1 MKRIPMNREEFHQ
14 TKTNYFINMK
24 NFDNKFVND
33 NIKLIAGTDE
43 AGRGPLAGPV
53 VAASV
58 IFSPDVY
65 IEGVNDSKQLSSK
78 KREMLFEEIIKNS
91 LSYGISVVSH
101 IKIDKINILNAS
113 LLAMLNSVKKLKVKP
128 DLILVDGNKSFRYD
142 GEIKTI
148 VKGDSKSFCIAAAS
162 IIAKVTRDRIM
173 KRLSH
178 RFPEYNWEQNKGYPT
193 KQHIETIK
201 LIGASALH
209 RKTFLKNILTDK
221 SEAGLKLQIVY

>member
-1 MKRIPMNREEFHQ
+1 MKI
-14 TKTNYFINMK
+14 
-24 NFDNKFVND
+24 FDNSFLNY

-65 IEGVNDSKQLSSK
+65 IDGVNDSKQLSAK
-78 KREMLFEEIIKNS
+78 KREMLFEEILKNS
-91 LSYGISVVSH
+91 LANGIAVISH

-128 DLILVDGNKSFRYD
+128 DLVLVDGNKSFHYD
-142 GEIKTI
+142 VRVKTI

-162 IIAKVTRDRIM
+162 ILAKVTRDRIM
-173 KRLSH
+173 KRLSY
-178 RFPEYNWEQNKGYPT
+178 RFPEYHWEKNKGYPT

-201 LIGASALH
+201 LIGASPLH
-209 RKTFLKNILTDK
+209 RKTFLNNILTDK
-221 SEAGLKLQIVY
+221 SEACSKLQSLY

>member
-1 MKRIPMNREEFHQ
+1 MK
-14 TKTNYFINMK
+14 K
-24 NFDNKFVND
+24 FDNSFLND

-65 IEGVNDSKQLSSK
+65 IEGVNDSKQLSAK
-78 KREMLFEEIIKNS
+78 KREILFEEIIKNS
-91 LSYGISVVSH
+91 LTWGVSVVSH
-101 IKIDKINILNAS
+101 KKIDEINILNAS
-113 LLAMLNSVKKLKVKP
+113 LLAMLNSIKKLKVKP

-142 GEIKTI
+142 VGIKTI

-162 IIAKVTRDRIM
+162 ILAKVTRDRIM

-201 LIGASALH
+201 TIGASPLH
-209 RKTFLKNILTDK
+209 RRTFLKKILTDK
-221 SEAGLKLQIVY
+221 SEAGLKLQTVY

>member
-1 MKRIPMNREEFHQ
+1 MKI
-14 TKTNYFINMK
+14 
-24 NFDNKFVND
+24 FDNSFLNY

-65 IEGVNDSKQLSSK
+65 IDGVNDSKQLSAK
-78 KREMLFEEIIKNS
+78 KREMLFEEILKNS
-91 LSYGISVVSH
+91 LANGIAVVSH

-128 DLILVDGNKSFRYD
+128 DLVLVDGNKSFHYD
-142 GEIKTI
+142 VGVKTV

-162 IIAKVTRDRIM
+162 ILAKVTRDRIM

-178 RFPEYNWEQNKGYPT
+178 RFPEYHWEKNKGYPT

-201 LIGASALH
+201 LIGASPLH
-209 RKTFLKNILTDK
+209 RKTFLNNIIMDK
-221 SEAGLKLQIVY
+221 SEAGLKLRSVY

>member
-1 MKRIPMNREEFHQ
+1 
-14 TKTNYFINMK
+14 MK
-24 NFDNKFVND
+24 NFDNSFLND

-65 IEGVNDSKQLSSK
+65 IDGVNDSKQLSTK
-78 KREMLFEEIIKNS
+78 KREMLFEEIMKNS

-101 IKIDKINILNAS
+101 KKIDEINILNAS
-113 LLAMLNSVKKLKVKP
+113 LLAMLNSVKKLKPKP
-128 DLILVDGNKSFRYD
+128 DLVLVDGNKSFHYD
-142 GEIKTI
+142 LGIKTV

-162 IIAKVTRDRIM
+162 ILAKVTRDIIM

-178 RFPEYNWEQNKGYPT
+178 RYPEYNWEQNKGYPT

-201 LIGASALH
+201 LIGASPLH
-209 RKTFLKNILTDK
+209 RKTFLRNILTDK
-221 SEAGLKLQIVY
+221 SEAGLRLQTVY